1 MSAWNPIRLIGR
13 LTAYLSYDLPSDVF
27 DAGEERP
34 LKAKK
39 AKAATKKR
47 SFAQSSMEVCRLQIS
62 DDAGVM
68 FSWFLLTHF
77 ETKQENDLNITKRRQ
92 AANGLTT
99 PD

>member
-1 MSAWNPIRLIGR
+1 MVHI
-13 LTAYLSYDLPSDVF
+13 SYDLPGDVF

-47 SFAQSSMEVCRLQIS
+47 SFAQTSMEVCRLQIC
-62 DDAGVM
+62 DDRWVL
-68 FSWFLLTHF
+68 FSWYLLTHSA
-77 ETKQENDLNITKRRQ
+77 TKQEKDLNITKRRQ
-92 AANGLTT
+92 AVNGLTM